1 MGTRIRPA
9 RAVGATLLALL
20 ALAPGAAAAD
30 SAQFLVTGPIVGIDA
45 GDVKAAGKSGRF
57 VVKNRQVTGTLYG
70 VVADE
75 QLAGTPFTFT
85 FGTNVPLMTQSG
97 NLHGVLSF
105 GPYEA
110 RVAAKSEIGLTSL
123 SCEVADGVTC
133 IPTPAGNFVPGLII
147 DGVTAFTHGTTG
159 HGTASAWLI
168 PMIDPAT
175 GHVIGVIAGQL
186 TLSSP

>member
-1 MGTRIRPA
+1 MGTRIGRA
-9 RAVGATLLALL
+9 RAAGATLLAFL
-20 ALAPGAAAAD
+20 ALAPGAATAD

-45 GDVKAAGKSGRF
+45 GEVKAAGKSGRF
-57 VVKNRQVTGTLYG
+57 VVKNRHLTGTLYG

-75 QLAGTPFTFT
+75 QLAGVPFTFT
-85 FGTNVPLMTQSG
+85 FGTNVPLLTQSG

-110 RVAAKSEIGLTSL
+110 RIAAKGEIGLTPL
-123 SCEVADGVTC
+123 TCEDADGVAC

-147 DGVTAFTHGTTG
+147 DGVTTFTHGTTG
-159 HGTASAWLI
+159 HGAASAWLI
-168 PMIDPAT
+168 PKIDET
-175 GHVIGVIAGQL
+175 GHVIGVIAGQM